1 MRENISERVL
11 ASKMISGEALGNPGI
26 RQALEAD
33 FAAATALRHDNMCR
47 LHRLHSGRN
56 IYIITEYFWG
66 LGIADF
72 RRAARPHRLHI
83 VDGNLN
89 FK

>member
-33 FAAATALRHDNMCR
+33 FAAATTLRRDNICR

-66 LGIADF
+66 WG
-72 RRAARPHRLHI
+72 
-83 VDGNLN
+83 
-89 FK
+89 